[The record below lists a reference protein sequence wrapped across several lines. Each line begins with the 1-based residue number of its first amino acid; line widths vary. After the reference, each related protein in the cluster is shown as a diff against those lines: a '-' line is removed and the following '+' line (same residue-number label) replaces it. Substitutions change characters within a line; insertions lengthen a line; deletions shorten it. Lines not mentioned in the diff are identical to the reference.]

1 MNVIVARNGNGSRF
15 VLTERGGLCSDI
27 GALPI
32 TWAYD
37 CLDAAYTFTN
47 GIFEQFLEPNMSY
60 PTGCFLK
67 GNPGRLMTHWN
78 LEGGSRNL
86 EVKSICFE
94 SGSISLP
101 SNIFHVPL
109 SWFHILLKAHCVY
122 GSLIIHLLNRWVH
135 LKRTRKNLSR

>member
-1 MNVIVARNGNGSRF
+1 MRNGNGSRF

-47 GIFEQFLEPNMSY
+47 GIVEQFLEPNMSY

-67 GNPGRLMTHWN
+67 GYPGSLMTHWN
-78 LEGGSRNL
+78 LEGGSRNR

-94 SGSISLP
+94 SGSIRLP

-109 SWFHILLKAHCVY
+109 SWFHIFVKSPLCV
-122 GSLIIHLLNRWVH
+122 W
-135 LKRTRKNLSR
+135 